1 MKMFTK
7 EKLEKWIDLLGK
19 IDKSYITMIP
29 KITTLILDPF
39 DNVFE
44 YDGEENWKSLQ
55 DLKHTLEQIYTS
67 ITSDNSI

>member
-1 MKMFTK
+1 MFTK

-44 YDGEENWKSLQ
+44 YDGKENWKSLQ

>member
-1 MKMFTK
+1 MFTK

-19 IDKSYITMIP
+19 IDKSYITTIP

-55 DLKHTLEQIYTS
+55 DLKHTLEQIYIS
-67 ITSDNSI
+67 MTSDNSI

>member
-1 MKMFTK
+1 MFTK

-55 DLKHTLEQIYTS
+55 DLKHTLEQIYTT

>member
-1 MKMFTK
+1 MFTK

-29 KITTLILDPF
+29 KTTTLILDPF

-44 YDGEENWKSLQ
+44 YDGEENWESLQ
-55 DLKHTLEQIYTS
+55 DLKTTLEKLYTTMNS
-67 ITSDNSI
+67 NNSI

>member
-1 MKMFTK
+1 MFTK

-29 KITTLILDPF
+29 KTTTLILDPF

-44 YDGEENWKSLQ
+44 YDGEENWQSLQ
-55 DLKHTLEQIYTS
+55 DLKHTLEKLYT
-67 ITSDNSI
+67 TMTKED